1 MGRILKIL
9 GRILKILGRNLRSF
23 RFDGEIELDR
33 TTKFMLIQLLLLPTT
48 S

>member
-1 MGRILKIL
+1 MGRILKTL
-9 GRILKILGRNLRSF
+9 CRNLRSF

-33 TTKFMLIQLLLLPTT
+33 IAEFMPIQLLLLPRA